1 MNRLFRTV
9 STRYH
14 RSSVLFKLLIVNMIF
29 IILLTTLLG
38 FNYSYLKTNVK
49 EQVVRTNEGFLK
61 QLSGDLSGEWLEIR
75 NMIYNFSV
83 SLDTKLLSN
92 NPKNSRSYY
101 PTLMAYK
108 NKITQSNLQLPF
120 RAQISTY
127 FPNQDLVISSDGTR
141 SLSVFYK
148 NLDVKNGGETCRC
161 LLQNE
166 LEQLYNFRNTIVFS
180 YRLFPEGYIFVQIA
194 KAELLAYLNNQTML
208 LDNVIVISDR
218 ENQLFVST
226 ATLDPAIA
234 EQRLPELK
242 GPLIINGNKYTP
254 ISQTDPLFTYT
265 VLFSESQMQ
274 EKLKKANGY
283 TFVLFALF
291 FAVNLGFLFVNWSMF
306 RPLRLMARTFNQWT
320 TGPATKNEFAIL
332 SDTFKE
338 LNSATVS
345 MKQEITEQADILE
358 HNALLRLST
367 DENYTMKPH
376 INRML
381 SVKYDSYAILT
392 VIEESSQGQS
402 VTLYAPLLEAALS
415 QSRPYIRLHAHS
427 DKSIFIT
434 SCSDTNALEAL
445 VSRVFDSC
453 PDPVDNMLVFCGI
466 SSIHTRLEDIGK
478 ALRESTD
485 AIDKHVPNL
494 AHLKSVILYQD
505 RNNDQAAVIHLSID
519 KEQELVNYTL
529 KGNTETLQ
537 QFFDKTIQKTF
548 KNLTFEQFRN
558 MLRYLHDLLLVI
570 MNSKKISVEEVW
582 NVPPAFSHTY
592 HLQYLFRQIQE
603 GYFLVAKR
611 SALPIT
617 PLLEQINQYIDKHYA
632 NPDLSLTLIAD
643 HLAITHVYLSTYFKK
658 HSGYNLNYYM
668 HLVRIQAAI
677 RLIQSHPN
685 MTMKDIAEQVG
696 YSNAGTFIRH
706 FKKISGTT
714 PTQHVRL
721 QQE

>member
-1 MNRLFRTV
+1 
-9 STRYH
+9 
-14 RSSVLFKLLIVNMIF
+14 
-29 IILLTTLLG
+29 
-38 FNYSYLKTNVK
+38 
-49 EQVVRTNEGFLK
+49 
-61 QLSGDLSGEWLEIR
+61 
-75 NMIYNFSV
+75 
-83 SLDTKLLSN
+83 
-92 NPKNSRSYY
+92 
-101 PTLMAYK
+101 
-108 NKITQSNLQLPF
+108 
-120 RAQISTY
+120 
-127 FPNQDLVISSDGTR
+127 
-141 SLSVFYK
+141 
-148 NLDVKNGGETCRC
+148 
-161 LLQNE
+161 
-166 LEQLYNFRNTIVFS
+166 
-180 YRLFPEGYIFVQIA
+180 
-194 KAELLAYLNNQTML
+194 
-208 LDNVIVISDR
+208 
-218 ENQLFVST
+218 
-226 ATLDPAIA
+226 
-234 EQRLPELK
+234 
-242 GPLIINGNKYTP
+242 
-254 ISQTDPLFTYT
+254 
-265 VLFSESQMQ
+265 MQ

-392 VIEESSQGQS
+392 VIEESNQGQS

-453 PDPVDNMLVFCGI
+453 PDPVDNILVFCGI
-466 SSIHTRLEDIGK
+466 SSVHTRLEDIGK

-494 AHLKSVILYQD
+494 THLKSVILYQD
-505 RNNDQAAVIHLSID
+505 RNSDQAAVIHLSID

-570 MNSKKISVEEVW
+570 MNSKKISVEEVGRSA
-582 NVPPAFSHTY
+582 AFSHTY

-632 NPDLSLTLIAD
+632 NPDLSLTLIAE